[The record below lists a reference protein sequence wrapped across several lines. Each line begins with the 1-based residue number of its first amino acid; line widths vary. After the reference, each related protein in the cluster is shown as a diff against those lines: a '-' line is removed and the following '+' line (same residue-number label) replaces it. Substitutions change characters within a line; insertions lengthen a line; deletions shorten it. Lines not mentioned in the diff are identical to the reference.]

1 MPRILNWQ
9 NSLPSTDLQR
19 KEEDTIMNT
28 VTYITD
34 TNTDRSARYLILDGY
49 RETVEEWF
57 EESLPGDEIEELRE
71 ALIDAAVRMS
81 GEDRALLVANGFG
94 IDEIPLA
101 YTGADDARVFG
112 EYNFADGSRDDILN
126 TISAECESRGLT
138 EGYADVWATL
148 TVLEAIG
155 GNVEKFL
162 D

>member
-1 MPRILNWQ
+1 M
-9 NSLPSTDLQR
+9 S
-19 KEEDTIMNT
+19 T

-34 TNTDRSARYLILDGY
+34 TNTDRFARYLILDGY

-57 EESLPGDEIEELRE
+57 EESLPSDEIEELRE

-101 YTGADDARVFG
+101 YTEADDARVFG
-112 EYNFADGSRDDILN
+112 EYNFADGSRDGIYN
-126 TISAECESRGLT
+126 AIAAECESQGLT
-138 EGYADVWATL
+138 DGYSSVWETL
-148 TVLEAIG
+148 TVLEEIG
-155 GNVEKFL
+155 GDVAKFL